1 MSRWL
6 LALGLSLAAASPAY
20 AFRCGSK
27 VIREGDTRSEVAAKC
42 GEPTEIE
49 RKSAVVR
56 RPILGVGGRR
66 NSIGQIDVE
75 IPIEVWVYNLG
86 PNKLMRRLRFEDGVL
101 VDIDT
106 LGYGYYEQSAPPDA
120 RNRDDD
126 R

>member
-1 MSRWL
+1 MSRWI
-6 LALGLSLAAASPAY
+6 LAFGLTLAAASPAY
-20 AFRCGSK
+20 AFRCGSHL
-27 VIREGDTRSEVAAKC
+27 ISEGDTRSEVAAKC

-56 RPILGVGGRR
+56 RLIPGVGGRR
-66 NSIGQIDVE
+66 YSVGQVDVE

-106 LGYGYYEQSAPPDA
+106 LGYGYYEESRPPDA
-120 RNRDDD
+120 RDSD